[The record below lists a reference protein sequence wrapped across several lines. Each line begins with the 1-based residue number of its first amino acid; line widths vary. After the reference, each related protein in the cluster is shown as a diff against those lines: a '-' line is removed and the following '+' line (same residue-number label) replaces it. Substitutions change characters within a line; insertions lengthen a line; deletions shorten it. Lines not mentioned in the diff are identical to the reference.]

1 MNEAAYRGILRRLGV
16 EPVRPLLPAAE
27 VARLTAMPLDVF
39 ASEGQ
44 PLEVRVP
51 WWPATL
57 FLVPDVR
64 HAQALWREGIGR
76 ERVWT
81 AAEVSSLLPVAP
93 TPAQWRLLTVARREF
108 GGEVVAV
115 RPRLRSGANA

>member
-1 MNEAAYRGILRRLGV
+1 
-16 EPVRPLLPAAE
+16 
-27 VARLTAMPLDVF
+27 MPLDVF
-39 ASEGQ
+39 AREGQ
-44 PLEVRVP
+44 PVELRVP

-64 HAQALWREGIGR
+64 HAEALWREGISR

-81 AAEVSSLLPVAP
+81 AAEVSSLLPAAL

-108 GGEVVAV
+108 DGEVVGV
-115 RPRLRSGANA
+115 RPRATAGVR